1 MDLMPLTHDMEEA
14 VEQNDFMAYCMLKDP
29 KALLGANYEK
39 LEKFI
44 MILGEICCHKKQ
56 CKPETWEKMAVVIA
70 NTFNNTDIQA
80 QVQQICADKL
90 TEQQRGKLQEVYGT
104 CNEEVRA
111 KVAATL

>member
-44 MILGEICCHKKQ
+44 MILGEICCHKK
-56 CKPETWEKMAVVIA
+56 
-70 NTFNNTDIQA
+70 
-80 QVQQICADKL
+80 
-90 TEQQRGKLQEVYGT
+90 
-104 CNEEVRA
+104 
-111 KVAATL
+111 